1 MLWSH
6 PGKSIRSLMICTLH
20 ETWVQHCIGV
30 KTIYVHLRLW
40 VKVCTMRGSRDED
53 GRGKLVQRVGDAQS
67 MPGVERALRIIV
79 YYKKAG
85 TLNNSL

>member
-1 MLWSH
+1 MKH
-6 PGKSIRSLMICTLH
+6 GFN
-20 ETWVQHCIGV
+20 IGV
-30 KTIYVHLRLW
+30 KTIYIHLRLW

-85 TLNNSL
+85 TLNSSL